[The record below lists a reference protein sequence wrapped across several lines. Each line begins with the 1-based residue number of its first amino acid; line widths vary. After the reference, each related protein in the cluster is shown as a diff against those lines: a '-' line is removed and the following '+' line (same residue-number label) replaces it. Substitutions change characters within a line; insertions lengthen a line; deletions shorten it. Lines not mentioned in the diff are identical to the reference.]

1 MFKVYMEK
9 EIKGASKMNAEEL
22 LQALLKDVDG
32 EEWFREY
39 TPEDIKKEI
48 DTGFLTISDDDIVK
62 MEYEEMQS
70 EKRMYSMR
78 QGV

>member
-62 MEYEEMQS
+62 MEYEEM
-70 EKRMYSMR
+70 
-78 QGV
+78 

>member
-1 MFKVYMEK
+1 MFKTYMKK

-39 TPEDIKKEI
+39 TPDDVKKEI

-62 MEYEEMQS
+62 MEYEEM
-70 EKRMYSMR
+70 
-78 QGV
+78 

>member
-1 MFKVYMEK
+1 MFKTYMKK
-9 EIKGASKMNAEEL
+9 EIKRASKMNAEEL

-39 TPEDIKKEI
+39 TPEDVKKEI

-62 MEYEEMQS
+62 MEYEEM
-70 EKRMYSMR
+70 
-78 QGV
+78 

>member
-1 MFKVYMEK
+1 MFKTYMKK
-9 EIKGASKMNAEEL
+9 EIKGASKMKAEEL

-39 TPEDIKKEI
+39 TPEDVKKEI

-62 MEYEEMQS
+62 MEYEEM
-70 EKRMYSMR
+70 
-78 QGV
+78 

>member
-32 EEWFREY
+32 EN
-39 TPEDIKKEI
+39 
-48 DTGFLTISDDDIVK
+48 G
-62 MEYEEMQS
+62 S
-70 EKRMYSMR
+70 ENTHLRTLRRKSTRDS
-78 QGV
+78 

>member
-1 MFKVYMEK
+1 MFKTYMKK

-39 TPEDIKKEI
+39 TPEDVKKEI

-62 MEYEEMQS
+62 MEYEEM
-70 EKRMYSMR
+70 
-78 QGV
+78 

>member
-1 MFKVYMEK
+1 MFKTYMKK

-39 TPEDIKKEI
+39 TPEDVKKEI

-62 MEYEEMQS
+62 MEHEEM
-70 EKRMYSMR
+70 
-78 QGV
+78 

>member
-39 TPEDIKKEI
+39 TPEDIQKEI
-48 DTGFLTISDDDIVK
+48 DTGFLTISDDDIVN
-62 MEYEEMQS
+62 MEYEEM
-70 EKRMYSMR
+70 
-78 QGV
+78 

>member
-1 MFKVYMEK
+1 MFKTYMKK

-32 EEWFREY
+32 DEWFREY
-39 TPEDIKKEI
+39 TPEDVKKEI

-62 MEYEEMQS
+62 MEYEEM
-70 EKRMYSMR
+70 
-78 QGV
+78 